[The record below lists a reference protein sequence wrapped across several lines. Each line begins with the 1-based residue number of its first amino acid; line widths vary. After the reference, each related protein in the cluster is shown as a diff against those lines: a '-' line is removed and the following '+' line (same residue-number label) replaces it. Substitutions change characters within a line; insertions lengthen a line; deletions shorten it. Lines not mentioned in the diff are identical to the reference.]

1 MPQAAVLTA
10 ADGRG
15 TERGSNFFL
24 GFLFLSRRK
33 REALAAVYAFC
44 RAVDDISDSGVL
56 SREEAEKAL
65 VGWRQ
70 EVARLMDGDPETP
83 LGRRLLGP
91 VRDFSLPGEPFLEV
105 IRGCAMD
112 LGPASFK
119 DFSALEYYMDGVAGA
134 VGELAMRIF
143 GCGSTPREKQKEFA
157 ILFGRAFQLTN
168 IIRDVG
174 TDLEMGRVYIPDAEM
189 AEAGY
194 SRESLA
200 RREPSQAFD
209 RLMNALYNRARLL
222 YRRARSLIHFR
233 DRPSLIAAEI
243 MAHVYE
249 ATLEK
254 IRREGFPVL
263 FERVRLSKIEKVRAT
278 ARAWLYCHGL

>member
-1 MPQAAVLTA
+1 MPQAAVLAA

-24 GFLFLSRRK
+24 GFLFLPRRK

-44 RAVDDISDSGVL
+44 RAVDDISDSGTL
-56 SREEAEKAL
+56 SREEAEKAFEA
-65 VGWRQ
+65 WRR
-70 EVARLMDGDPETP
+70 EIARLMDGDPETP

-91 VRDFSLPGEPFLEV
+91 VREFSLPGEPFLDV

-112 LGPASFK
+112 LGPARFK
-119 DFSALEYYMDGVAGA
+119 DFSELEHYMDGVAGA
-134 VGELAMRIF
+134 VGELGMRIF
-143 GCGSTPREKQKEFA
+143 GCERTPREKQKEFA

-200 RREPSQAFD
+200 RREHSQAFD

-222 YRRARSLIHFR
+222 YRRARSLVDFR
-233 DRPSLIAAEI
+233 DRPRLLSAEI

-263 FERVRLSKIEKVRAT
+263 FERVRLSRIEKARA
-278 ARAWLYCHGL
+278 AVRAWLYCRGL